1 MESAAFRHRQQ
12 SSSAERF
19 LPARQRAVLAL
30 EGPFCST
37 EPFFSFFKTFGCIL
51 YTSTAEW
58 GAVLDTELLWPPG
71 SLTVCGAVPAGCVP
85 LLWLR
90 PLCSFHFQTS
100 DLFPDPGVCFGPCR
114 LPAAL
119 GTPPIFRGIL
129 FPGTCCYAA
138 AVGSASITSRHRAI
152 ISAVPLRA
160 LRPSPCELCIEMHS
174 STRGDRRRKSR
185 ARLTRAGD

>member
-1 MESAAFRHRQQ
+1 MKPQWGQGCCTSLSSFPPFLKMESAAFRHRQQ

-19 LPARQRAVLAL
+19 LPARQRAVLVL

-100 DLFPDPGVCFGPCR
+100 DLFPDPGVFWSLQAPCSFGYTPHFQGDPVPRDVLLCSCSGFSFHHQQAQSHHQR
-114 LPAAL
+114 RSTASAAS
-119 GTPPIFRGIL
+119 
-129 FPGTCCYAA
+129 FP
-138 AVGSASITSRHRAI
+138 V
-152 ISAVPLRA
+152 
-160 LRPSPCELCIEMHS
+160 
-174 STRGDRRRKSR
+174 
-185 ARLTRAGD
+185 